1 MSNGLQ
7 EDIKNTIKKMKN
19 PTGMM
24 ESENWLRHTG
34 EDATICD
41 EMLLIGA
48 TKDQIAKA
56 MLDRGLKPNMKK
68 ALLRVQRHFKHLMAA
83 GKSES
88 QTGHNLPL
96 IEDSNGKWCFDL
108 KKLEEMHNGI
118 THPVSNPTIL
128 KRYLPKIHDVDHA
141 EEQRR
146 KTSSDEVI
154 GMDAVLDQLEDDFKK
169 AGKPLKENWRDIT
182 KQKIKIWFRKKVAGG
197 SDAIGI

>member
-56 MLDRGLKPNMKK
+56 MLDRGLKPTIKK
-68 ALLRVQRHFKHLMAA
+68 ALQRVQRHFKHLKAA

-96 IEDSNGKWCFDL
+96 IEDSNGKWRFDL
-108 KKLEEMHNGI
+108 KKLEAMHNGI
-118 THPVSNPTIL
+118 THPVSNSLAQGAIPT
-128 KRYLPKIHDVDHA
+128 
-141 EEQRR
+141 EE
-146 KTSSDEVI
+146 EI
-154 GMDAVLDQLEDDFKK
+154 K
-169 AGKPLKENWRDIT
+169 AIYREIAKPGEEKPENLLKEAVEKKFARQGRKLRANWWEIT
-182 KQKIKIWFRKKVAGG
+182 KRNLIEWSKKG
-197 SDAIGI
+197 

>member
-128 KRYLPKIHDVDHA
+128 KRYLPEKNDIEFA
-141 EEQRR
+141 ESQLR
-146 KTSSDEVI
+146 KTDDEII
-154 GMDAVLDQLEDDFKK
+154 GLETVLDQVEINFKK
-169 AGKPLKENWRDIT
+169 AGKPLKEHWQEIT
-182 KQKIKIWFRKKVAGG
+182 KQNIKIWFSKK
-197 SDAIGI
+197 

>member
-1 MSNGLQ
+1 MEDQMSNGLQ

-128 KRYLPKIHDVDHA
+128 KRYLPEKNDIEFA
-141 EEQRR
+141 ESQLR
-146 KTSSDEVI
+146 KTDDEII
-154 GMDAVLDQLEDDFKK
+154 GLETVLDQVEINFKK
-169 AGKPLKENWRDIT
+169 AGKPLKEHWQEIT
-182 KQKIKIWFRKKVAGG
+182 KQNIKIWFSKK
-197 SDAIGI
+197 